1 MAIKQLTS
9 KGNSPED
16 EELKKFVEKAKIK
29 IKVVGCGGA
38 GNNTVSRLMQM
49 GIKNVETIAINTDA
63 LDLLYTDANKKILI
77 GKETTRGL
85 GAGADISVGKKAAE
99 EQRDEIKNAIKG
111 ADLLFLTA
119 GLGGGCLRGSSLV
132 YTNPDGPVR
141 IDSIKPGSF
150 VFSLENGKLVKRR
163 VLAAMRTGI
172 KKVLEVKTNNNTIYA
187 SYDHPFLKVVPLK
200 QDKRGRFYKFRLEWT
215 PAQSL
220 KVGDLVV
227 ILREVPEY
235 YSNYQ
240 IFRNFTITKEFC
252 RLFGFLLGDG
262 WISRSSKSWKV
273 FFSPSKYEKLN
284 KKYIS
289 LMEKVLNV
297 KMKKGSNWY
306 YCNSKRAYEILERAG
321 LKKRAREKEIPY
333 WIFRLPKSFQKEFIL
348 GLADADGCYYKQ
360 KEKKKIELRF
370 EMGSEKLIRQLKV
383 LCNYLGLRTSNISCR
398 TRGLKP
404 PHSKQKMKITT
415 WNLRVYKLYQLD
427 ENLEDWTRERK
438 GIGFLYGYR
447 GSTNLDFF
455 KYFGFA
461 RIKSIEEIGDEE
473 VYDIVV
479 EGSHN
484 FVAEG
489 FVVHNSGS
497 ASLPLVAQ
505 LAKEMN
511 ILTIA
516 VVTLPFLMEGR
527 HRAENARIALEELE
541 QYVDTLIVIQNEKLL
556 EIAPNLT
563 LAEAFKFADE
573 ILANAVKGIVDVVMN
588 PGLVN
593 VDFADLKAIIKEGKF
608 GVIGMGESDTEKR
621 AIEAAE
627 KAISHPLLNIE
638 ISNGKAAL
646 IDIMSD
652 PSITV
657 KESQKVIETVASR
670 LSEDAKIIWGVQIDK
685 NLNGKLKTLV
695 VITGLEKPEYF
706 KIKGFKK
713 KKEIEKYLGVE
724 FAE

>member
-1 MAIKQLTS
+1 MAIKQLAS

-16 EELKKFVEKAKIK
+16 EELKKFVEKTKIK

-99 EQRDEIKNAIKG
+99 EQRDEIKGAIKG

-119 GLGGGCLRGSSLV
+119 GLGGG
-132 YTNPDGPVR
+132 
-141 IDSIKPGSF
+141 
-150 VFSLENGKLVKRR
+150 
-163 VLAAMRTGI
+163 
-172 KKVLEVKTNNNTIYA
+172 
-187 SYDHPFLKVVPLK
+187 
-200 QDKRGRFYKFRLEWT
+200 
-215 PAQSL
+215 
-220 KVGDLVV
+220 
-227 ILREVPEY
+227 
-235 YSNYQ
+235 
-240 IFRNFTITKEFC
+240 
-252 RLFGFLLGDG
+252 
-262 WISRSSKSWKV
+262 
-273 FFSPSKYEKLN
+273 
-284 KKYIS
+284 
-289 LMEKVLNV
+289 
-297 KMKKGSNWY
+297 
-306 YCNSKRAYEILERAG
+306 
-321 LKKRAREKEIPY
+321 
-333 WIFRLPKSFQKEFIL
+333 
-348 GLADADGCYYKQ
+348 
-360 KEKKKIELRF
+360 
-370 EMGSEKLIRQLKV
+370 
-383 LCNYLGLRTSNISCR
+383 
-398 TRGLKP
+398 
-404 PHSKQKMKITT
+404 
-415 WNLRVYKLYQLD
+415 
-427 ENLEDWTRERK
+427 
-438 GIGFLYGYR
+438 
-447 GSTNLDFF
+447 
-455 KYFGFA
+455 
-461 RIKSIEEIGDEE
+461 
-473 VYDIVV
+473 
-479 EGSHN
+479 
-484 FVAEG
+484 
-489 FVVHNSGS
+489 SGS
-497 ASLPLVAQ
+497 GSLPLVAQ

-657 KESQKVIETVASR
+657 KESQKVIESVASR

-695 VITGLEKPEYF
+695 VITGLEKPDYF

>member
-99 EQRDEIKNAIKG
+99 EQKDEIKNAIKG

-119 GLGGGCLRGSSLV
+119 GLGGG
-132 YTNPDGPVR
+132 
-141 IDSIKPGSF
+141 
-150 VFSLENGKLVKRR
+150 
-163 VLAAMRTGI
+163 
-172 KKVLEVKTNNNTIYA
+172 
-187 SYDHPFLKVVPLK
+187 
-200 QDKRGRFYKFRLEWT
+200 
-215 PAQSL
+215 
-220 KVGDLVV
+220 
-227 ILREVPEY
+227 
-235 YSNYQ
+235 
-240 IFRNFTITKEFC
+240 
-252 RLFGFLLGDG
+252 
-262 WISRSSKSWKV
+262 
-273 FFSPSKYEKLN
+273 
-284 KKYIS
+284 
-289 LMEKVLNV
+289 
-297 KMKKGSNWY
+297 
-306 YCNSKRAYEILERAG
+306 
-321 LKKRAREKEIPY
+321 
-333 WIFRLPKSFQKEFIL
+333 
-348 GLADADGCYYKQ
+348 
-360 KEKKKIELRF
+360 
-370 EMGSEKLIRQLKV
+370 
-383 LCNYLGLRTSNISCR
+383 
-398 TRGLKP
+398 
-404 PHSKQKMKITT
+404 
-415 WNLRVYKLYQLD
+415 
-427 ENLEDWTRERK
+427 
-438 GIGFLYGYR
+438 
-447 GSTNLDFF
+447 
-455 KYFGFA
+455 
-461 RIKSIEEIGDEE
+461 
-473 VYDIVV
+473 
-479 EGSHN
+479 
-484 FVAEG
+484 
-489 FVVHNSGS
+489 SGS
-497 ASLPLVAQ
+497 GSLPLVAQ

-516 VVTLPFLMEGR
+516 IVTLPFLMEGR

-563 LAEAFKFADE
+563 LAEAFRFADQ

-695 VITGLEKPEYF
+695 VITGLEKPDYF

-724 FAE
+724 FAD

>member
-16 EELKKFVEKAKIK
+16 EELKKFVEKAKIR

-111 ADLLFLTA
+111 VDLLFLTA
-119 GLGGGCLRGSSLV
+119 GLGGG
-132 YTNPDGPVR
+132 
-141 IDSIKPGSF
+141 
-150 VFSLENGKLVKRR
+150 
-163 VLAAMRTGI
+163 
-172 KKVLEVKTNNNTIYA
+172 
-187 SYDHPFLKVVPLK
+187 
-200 QDKRGRFYKFRLEWT
+200 
-215 PAQSL
+215 
-220 KVGDLVV
+220 
-227 ILREVPEY
+227 
-235 YSNYQ
+235 
-240 IFRNFTITKEFC
+240 
-252 RLFGFLLGDG
+252 
-262 WISRSSKSWKV
+262 
-273 FFSPSKYEKLN
+273 
-284 KKYIS
+284 
-289 LMEKVLNV
+289 
-297 KMKKGSNWY
+297 
-306 YCNSKRAYEILERAG
+306 
-321 LKKRAREKEIPY
+321 
-333 WIFRLPKSFQKEFIL
+333 
-348 GLADADGCYYKQ
+348 
-360 KEKKKIELRF
+360 
-370 EMGSEKLIRQLKV
+370 
-383 LCNYLGLRTSNISCR
+383 
-398 TRGLKP
+398 
-404 PHSKQKMKITT
+404 
-415 WNLRVYKLYQLD
+415 
-427 ENLEDWTRERK
+427 
-438 GIGFLYGYR
+438 
-447 GSTNLDFF
+447 
-455 KYFGFA
+455 
-461 RIKSIEEIGDEE
+461 
-473 VYDIVV
+473 
-479 EGSHN
+479 
-484 FVAEG
+484 
-489 FVVHNSGS
+489 SGS
-497 ASLPLVAQ
+497 ASIPLVAQ

-516 VVTLPFLMEGR
+516 IVTLPFLMEGK

-541 QYVDTLIVIQNEKLL
+541 QYADTLIVIQNEKLL
-556 EIAPNLT
+556 EVVPNLT

-593 VDFADLKAIIKEGKF
+593 VDFADLKAIVREGKF
-608 GVIGMGESDTEKR
+608 GVIGLGESGSEKR

-627 KAISHPLLNIE
+627 RAISHPLLNIE
-638 ISNGKAAL
+638 VSNGKAAL
-646 IDIMSD
+646 IDIISD

-657 KESQKVIETVASR
+657 KESQKVIETIASK

-706 KIKGFKK
+706 KVKGFKK

>member
-1 MAIKQLTS
+1 
-9 KGNSPED
+9 
-16 EELKKFVEKAKIK
+16 
-29 IKVVGCGGA
+29 
-38 GNNTVSRLMQM
+38 M

-63 LDLLYTDANKKILI
+63 LDLLYTDAHKKILI
-77 GKETTRGL
+77 GKETTKGL

-99 EQRDEIKNAIKG
+99 EQRDEIKNSIKG

-119 GLGGGCLRGSSLV
+119 GLGGG
-132 YTNPDGPVR
+132 
-141 IDSIKPGSF
+141 
-150 VFSLENGKLVKRR
+150 
-163 VLAAMRTGI
+163 
-172 KKVLEVKTNNNTIYA
+172 
-187 SYDHPFLKVVPLK
+187 
-200 QDKRGRFYKFRLEWT
+200 
-215 PAQSL
+215 
-220 KVGDLVV
+220 
-227 ILREVPEY
+227 
-235 YSNYQ
+235 
-240 IFRNFTITKEFC
+240 
-252 RLFGFLLGDG
+252 
-262 WISRSSKSWKV
+262 
-273 FFSPSKYEKLN
+273 
-284 KKYIS
+284 
-289 LMEKVLNV
+289 
-297 KMKKGSNWY
+297 
-306 YCNSKRAYEILERAG
+306 
-321 LKKRAREKEIPY
+321 
-333 WIFRLPKSFQKEFIL
+333 
-348 GLADADGCYYKQ
+348 
-360 KEKKKIELRF
+360 
-370 EMGSEKLIRQLKV
+370 
-383 LCNYLGLRTSNISCR
+383 
-398 TRGLKP
+398 
-404 PHSKQKMKITT
+404 
-415 WNLRVYKLYQLD
+415 
-427 ENLEDWTRERK
+427 
-438 GIGFLYGYR
+438 
-447 GSTNLDFF
+447 
-455 KYFGFA
+455 
-461 RIKSIEEIGDEE
+461 
-473 VYDIVV
+473 
-479 EGSHN
+479 
-484 FVAEG
+484 
-489 FVVHNSGS
+489 SGS
-497 ASLPLVAQ
+497 GSLPLVAQ

-695 VITGLEKPEYF
+695 VITGLEKPDYF

>member
-119 GLGGGCLRGSSLV
+119 GLGGG
-132 YTNPDGPVR
+132 
-141 IDSIKPGSF
+141 
-150 VFSLENGKLVKRR
+150 
-163 VLAAMRTGI
+163 
-172 KKVLEVKTNNNTIYA
+172 
-187 SYDHPFLKVVPLK
+187 
-200 QDKRGRFYKFRLEWT
+200 
-215 PAQSL
+215 
-220 KVGDLVV
+220 
-227 ILREVPEY
+227 
-235 YSNYQ
+235 
-240 IFRNFTITKEFC
+240 
-252 RLFGFLLGDG
+252 
-262 WISRSSKSWKV
+262 
-273 FFSPSKYEKLN
+273 
-284 KKYIS
+284 
-289 LMEKVLNV
+289 
-297 KMKKGSNWY
+297 
-306 YCNSKRAYEILERAG
+306 
-321 LKKRAREKEIPY
+321 
-333 WIFRLPKSFQKEFIL
+333 
-348 GLADADGCYYKQ
+348 
-360 KEKKKIELRF
+360 
-370 EMGSEKLIRQLKV
+370 
-383 LCNYLGLRTSNISCR
+383 
-398 TRGLKP
+398 
-404 PHSKQKMKITT
+404 
-415 WNLRVYKLYQLD
+415 
-427 ENLEDWTRERK
+427 
-438 GIGFLYGYR
+438 
-447 GSTNLDFF
+447 
-455 KYFGFA
+455 
-461 RIKSIEEIGDEE
+461 
-473 VYDIVV
+473 
-479 EGSHN
+479 
-484 FVAEG
+484 
-489 FVVHNSGS
+489 SGS
-497 ASLPLVAQ
+497 GSLPLVAQ

-556 EIAPNLT
+556 EIVPNLT

-593 VDFADLKAIIKEGKF
+593 VDFADLKTIIKEGKF

-695 VITGLEKPEYF
+695 VITGLEKPDYF

-713 KKEIEKYLGVE
+713 KKEIERYLGVE

>member
-9 KGNSPED
+9 KGSSPED

-111 ADLLFLTA
+111 TDLLFLTA
-119 GLGGGCLRGSSLV
+119 GLGGG
-132 YTNPDGPVR
+132 
-141 IDSIKPGSF
+141 
-150 VFSLENGKLVKRR
+150 
-163 VLAAMRTGI
+163 
-172 KKVLEVKTNNNTIYA
+172 
-187 SYDHPFLKVVPLK
+187 
-200 QDKRGRFYKFRLEWT
+200 
-215 PAQSL
+215 
-220 KVGDLVV
+220 
-227 ILREVPEY
+227 
-235 YSNYQ
+235 
-240 IFRNFTITKEFC
+240 
-252 RLFGFLLGDG
+252 
-262 WISRSSKSWKV
+262 
-273 FFSPSKYEKLN
+273 
-284 KKYIS
+284 
-289 LMEKVLNV
+289 
-297 KMKKGSNWY
+297 
-306 YCNSKRAYEILERAG
+306 
-321 LKKRAREKEIPY
+321 
-333 WIFRLPKSFQKEFIL
+333 
-348 GLADADGCYYKQ
+348 
-360 KEKKKIELRF
+360 
-370 EMGSEKLIRQLKV
+370 
-383 LCNYLGLRTSNISCR
+383 
-398 TRGLKP
+398 
-404 PHSKQKMKITT
+404 
-415 WNLRVYKLYQLD
+415 
-427 ENLEDWTRERK
+427 
-438 GIGFLYGYR
+438 
-447 GSTNLDFF
+447 
-455 KYFGFA
+455 
-461 RIKSIEEIGDEE
+461 
-473 VYDIVV
+473 
-479 EGSHN
+479 
-484 FVAEG
+484 
-489 FVVHNSGS
+489 SGS
-497 ASLPLVAQ
+497 GSLPLVAQ

-695 VITGLEKPEYF
+695 VITGLEKPDYF

>member
-9 KGNSPED
+9 KGSSPED

-119 GLGGGCLRGSSLV
+119 GLGGG
-132 YTNPDGPVR
+132 
-141 IDSIKPGSF
+141 
-150 VFSLENGKLVKRR
+150 
-163 VLAAMRTGI
+163 
-172 KKVLEVKTNNNTIYA
+172 
-187 SYDHPFLKVVPLK
+187 
-200 QDKRGRFYKFRLEWT
+200 
-215 PAQSL
+215 
-220 KVGDLVV
+220 
-227 ILREVPEY
+227 
-235 YSNYQ
+235 
-240 IFRNFTITKEFC
+240 
-252 RLFGFLLGDG
+252 
-262 WISRSSKSWKV
+262 
-273 FFSPSKYEKLN
+273 
-284 KKYIS
+284 
-289 LMEKVLNV
+289 
-297 KMKKGSNWY
+297 
-306 YCNSKRAYEILERAG
+306 
-321 LKKRAREKEIPY
+321 
-333 WIFRLPKSFQKEFIL
+333 
-348 GLADADGCYYKQ
+348 
-360 KEKKKIELRF
+360 
-370 EMGSEKLIRQLKV
+370 
-383 LCNYLGLRTSNISCR
+383 
-398 TRGLKP
+398 
-404 PHSKQKMKITT
+404 
-415 WNLRVYKLYQLD
+415 
-427 ENLEDWTRERK
+427 
-438 GIGFLYGYR
+438 
-447 GSTNLDFF
+447 
-455 KYFGFA
+455 
-461 RIKSIEEIGDEE
+461 
-473 VYDIVV
+473 
-479 EGSHN
+479 
-484 FVAEG
+484 
-489 FVVHNSGS
+489 SGS
-497 ASLPLVAQ
+497 GSLPLVAQ

-511 ILTIA
+511 ILTIS
-516 VVTLPFLMEGR
+516 VVTLPFLMEGK

-608 GVIGMGESDTEKR
+608 GVIGIGESDTEKR

-638 ISNGKAAL
+638 ISNGRAAL

-695 VITGLEKPEYF
+695 VITGLEKPDYF

-713 KKEIEKYLGVE
+713 RKEIEKYLGVE

>member
-119 GLGGGCLRGSSLV
+119 GLGGG
-132 YTNPDGPVR
+132 
-141 IDSIKPGSF
+141 
-150 VFSLENGKLVKRR
+150 
-163 VLAAMRTGI
+163 
-172 KKVLEVKTNNNTIYA
+172 
-187 SYDHPFLKVVPLK
+187 
-200 QDKRGRFYKFRLEWT
+200 
-215 PAQSL
+215 
-220 KVGDLVV
+220 
-227 ILREVPEY
+227 
-235 YSNYQ
+235 
-240 IFRNFTITKEFC
+240 
-252 RLFGFLLGDG
+252 
-262 WISRSSKSWKV
+262 
-273 FFSPSKYEKLN
+273 
-284 KKYIS
+284 
-289 LMEKVLNV
+289 
-297 KMKKGSNWY
+297 
-306 YCNSKRAYEILERAG
+306 
-321 LKKRAREKEIPY
+321 
-333 WIFRLPKSFQKEFIL
+333 
-348 GLADADGCYYKQ
+348 
-360 KEKKKIELRF
+360 
-370 EMGSEKLIRQLKV
+370 
-383 LCNYLGLRTSNISCR
+383 
-398 TRGLKP
+398 
-404 PHSKQKMKITT
+404 
-415 WNLRVYKLYQLD
+415 
-427 ENLEDWTRERK
+427 
-438 GIGFLYGYR
+438 
-447 GSTNLDFF
+447 
-455 KYFGFA
+455 
-461 RIKSIEEIGDEE
+461 
-473 VYDIVV
+473 
-479 EGSHN
+479 
-484 FVAEG
+484 
-489 FVVHNSGS
+489 SGS
-497 ASLPLVAQ
+497 GSLPLVAQ

-593 VDFADLKAIIKEGKF
+593 VDFADLKTIIKEGKF

-695 VITGLEKPEYF
+695 VITGLEKPDYF

-713 KKEIEKYLGVE
+713 KKEIKKYLGVE

>member
-9 KGNSPED
+9 KGSSPED

-49 GIKNVETIAINTDA
+49 VIKNVETIAINTDA

-119 GLGGGCLRGSSLV
+119 GLGGG
-132 YTNPDGPVR
+132 
-141 IDSIKPGSF
+141 
-150 VFSLENGKLVKRR
+150 
-163 VLAAMRTGI
+163 
-172 KKVLEVKTNNNTIYA
+172 
-187 SYDHPFLKVVPLK
+187 
-200 QDKRGRFYKFRLEWT
+200 
-215 PAQSL
+215 
-220 KVGDLVV
+220 
-227 ILREVPEY
+227 
-235 YSNYQ
+235 
-240 IFRNFTITKEFC
+240 
-252 RLFGFLLGDG
+252 
-262 WISRSSKSWKV
+262 
-273 FFSPSKYEKLN
+273 
-284 KKYIS
+284 
-289 LMEKVLNV
+289 
-297 KMKKGSNWY
+297 
-306 YCNSKRAYEILERAG
+306 
-321 LKKRAREKEIPY
+321 
-333 WIFRLPKSFQKEFIL
+333 
-348 GLADADGCYYKQ
+348 
-360 KEKKKIELRF
+360 
-370 EMGSEKLIRQLKV
+370 
-383 LCNYLGLRTSNISCR
+383 
-398 TRGLKP
+398 
-404 PHSKQKMKITT
+404 
-415 WNLRVYKLYQLD
+415 
-427 ENLEDWTRERK
+427 
-438 GIGFLYGYR
+438 
-447 GSTNLDFF
+447 
-455 KYFGFA
+455 
-461 RIKSIEEIGDEE
+461 
-473 VYDIVV
+473 
-479 EGSHN
+479 
-484 FVAEG
+484 
-489 FVVHNSGS
+489 SGS
-497 ASLPLVAQ
+497 GSLPLVAQ

-593 VDFADLKAIIKEGKF
+593 VDFADLKTIIKEGKF

-670 LSEDAKIIWGVQIDK
+670 LSEDAKIIWGVQIDN

-695 VITGLEKPEYF
+695 VITGLEKPDYF